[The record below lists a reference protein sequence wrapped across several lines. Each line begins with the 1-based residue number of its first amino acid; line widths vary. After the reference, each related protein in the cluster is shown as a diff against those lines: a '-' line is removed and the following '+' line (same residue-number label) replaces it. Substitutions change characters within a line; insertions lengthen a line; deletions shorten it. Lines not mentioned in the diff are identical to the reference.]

1 MKVKKEWAPHKSAP
15 TEISISDIIARSGKK
30 PTAYWAYLNA
40 DGSIHH
46 IRMRYDLP
54 DGRKNVLP
62 YTYGTLDCQLDWHIR
77 APTAPFPLFNL
88 PEILSRKE
96 APILIVEG
104 EKAAEAA
111 KRLFPE
117 YVVTTTA
124 GGCGAPSKSNMSPL
138 KGRDVS
144 IWPDNDDAGMKY
156 ADKLIVL
163 LADVGTKSIRLVEVP
178 PSFPP
183 HWDLADEIA
192 DGYCLD
198 GICELL
204 ANASDATPNDGI
216 EPLPMI
222 CMSDVAPEDVN
233 WLWDPFIARGNL
245 TMLDGDPGLG
255 KSHVTLAIATA
266 LSNGELLPA
275 QSMAARGTTLLV
287 SCEDSLGCSI
297 KPRLIAMGANCDYI
311 FAHPELFTLD
321 IEGQLKLR
329 KTVEQQRPDFMVID
343 PIFAYMGAG
352 VDTNSANKVRAIL
365 APLAKLAEEFQ
376 CAIVCVRH
384 LSKGTNGQSLMHRGM
399 GSIDFSA
406 AARST
411 LTVMQHPEN
420 EKARVIIHSKTNI
433 GPKGPSIE
441 FSFEG
446 NAFRWLGI
454 SEIRE
459 SDFVDQQTTYTQKTT
474 SKGSEAEDF
483 LREILAPEPQKSTVI
498 FDMAEERGISKSSLN
513 RAKDRLGIISTK
525 GRGESSAWIWSLP
538 KKDTPTP
545 PPSNVE
551 NVEKDDIVPED
562 PDIESYLQHF
572 QDIQDSHDFGPIG
585 PELHYS
591 PEQEGI
597 IYDE

>member
-15 TEISISDIIARSGKK
+15 TELSISDIIARSGKK

-46 IRMRYDLP
+46 IRMRFDLP

-62 YTYGTLDCQLDWHIR
+62 YTYGTLDGQLDWQLR
-77 APTAPFPLFNL
+77 APHAPFPLFNL

-104 EKAAEAA
+104 EKTAEAA

-124 GGCGAPSKSNMSPL
+124 GGYGAPSKSNMSQL
-138 KGRDVS
+138 KGKDVS

-156 ADKLIVL
+156 ADKLIEL
-163 LADVGTKSIRLVEVP
+163 LADVGAQSLRLVEVP

-192 DGYCLD
+192 DGYTMD
-198 GICELL
+198 SICELL
-204 ANASDATPNDGI
+204 ANASDVTPNDGI

-255 KSHVTLAIATA
+255 KSHVTLAIAAA
-266 LSNGELLPA
+266 LSLGKLLPA
-275 QSMAARGTTLLV
+275 QSIATRGTTLLV
-287 SCEDSLGCSI
+287 SCEDSLGCSV
-297 KPRLIAMGANCDYI
+297 KPRLIKMSANCDHI
-311 FAHPELFTLD
+311 FAYPELFTLD
-321 IEGQLKLR
+321 LEGQLKLR
-329 KTVEQQRPDFMVID
+329 KTVEQERPDLIIID

-384 LSKGTNGQSLMHRGM
+384 LSKGTTGQSLMHRGM

-411 LTVMQHPEN
+411 LTVVLHPEN
-420 EKARVIIHSKTNI
+420 ENERIIVHSKTNI

-446 NAFRWLGI
+446 DAFRWIGI
-454 SEIRE
+454 SEFRE
-459 SDFVDQQTTYTQKTT
+459 SDFVDQTNTHSHQKTR
-474 SKGSEAEDF
+474 KGSEAEAF
-483 LREILAPEPQKSTVI
+483 LKEILEPGPQRSTLVY
-498 FDMAEERGISKSSLN
+498 DMADEAEISRSSLN
-513 RAKDRLGIISTK
+513 RAKERLGVVSTK
-525 GRGESSAWIWSLP
+525 GRGEDSGWTWSLP
-538 KKDTPTP
+538 RSQATSPVAHNDE
-545 PPSNVE
+545 NVE
-551 NVEKDDIVPED
+551 NHGNVKET
-562 PDIESYLQHF
+562 PDIDAHLQHL
-572 QDIQDSHDFGPIG
+572 QDIQDSHDITPSG
-585 PELHYS
+585 PEF
-591 PEQEGI
+591 
-597 IYDE
+597 YDSIERGSLNL